1 MKLDT
6 LKTIESALNDAIVA
20 EGAKIRNWRAQIAE
34 IELRDALRNPE
45 IGRGKKLPTRP
56 HDEDR
61 LDIGRALCIVKKTL
75 TLTESD
81 AVKAECERLFE
92 LFREYRRK
100 EKEAD
105 NRISELRAA
114 LKDFRLI
121 SWRE

>member
-20 EGAKIRNWRAQIAE
+20 EGAKKRNWRAQIE

-61 LDIGRALCIVKKTL
+61 LDIGRALDNIEETRA
-75 TLTESD
+75 LTESD
-81 AVKAECERLFE
+81 AVKAECERLFG
-92 LFREYRRK
+92 LFRECGRN
-100 EKEAD
+100 ENEAD
-105 NRISELRAA
+105 NRLSELRAA
-114 LKDFRLI
+114 LKEIKTI

>member
-20 EGAKIRNWRAQIAE
+20 EGAKVELAKEKLENA
-34 IELRDALRNPE
+34 LRDALNKPE

-56 HDEDR
+56 HDENR
-61 LDIGRALCIVKKTL
+61 LGIGCALDIIEETFK
-75 TLTESD
+75 LTESD

-92 LFREYRRK
+92 LFRECTRIQI
-100 EKEAD
+100 EAD
-105 NRISELRAA
+105 SRTSELRAA
-114 LKDFRLI
+114 LREFSST

>member
-20 EGAKIRNWRAQIAE
+20 EGAKV
-34 IELRDALRNPE
+34 ELAKEKLENAFRDALNKPE

-56 HDEDR
+56 YDENR
-61 LDIGRALCIVKKTL
+61 LGIGRALDIIEETFK
-75 TLTESD
+75 LTESD

-92 LFREYRRK
+92 LLRECARIQN
-100 EKEAD
+100 EAD
-105 NRISELRAA
+105 SRTSELRAA
-114 LKDFRLI
+114 LREFSST

>member
-20 EGAKIRNWRAQIAE
+20 EGAKV
-34 IELRDALRNPE
+34 ELAKEKLENAFRDALNKPE

-56 HDEDR
+56 YDENR
-61 LDIGRALCIVKKTL
+61 LGIGRALDIIEETFK
-75 TLTESD
+75 LTESD

-92 LFREYRRK
+92 LFGECARIQN
-100 EKEAD
+100 EAD
-105 NRISELRAA
+105 SRTSELRAA
-114 LKDFRLI
+114 LREFSST

>member
-20 EGAKIRNWRAQIAE
+20 EGAKVELAKEKLENA
-34 IELRDALRNPE
+34 LRDALNKPE

-56 HDEDR
+56 YDENR
-61 LDIGRALCIVKKTL
+61 LGIGCALDIIEETFK
-75 TLTESD
+75 LTESD

-92 LFREYRRK
+92 LFRECTRIQI
-100 EKEAD
+100 EAD
-105 NRISELRAA
+105 SRTSELRAA
-114 LKDFRLI
+114 LREFSST